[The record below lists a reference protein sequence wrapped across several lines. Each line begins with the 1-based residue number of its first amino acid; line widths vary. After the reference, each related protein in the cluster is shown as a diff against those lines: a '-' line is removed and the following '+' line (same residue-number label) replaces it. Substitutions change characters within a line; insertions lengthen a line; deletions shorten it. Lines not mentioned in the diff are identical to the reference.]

1 MPNADETLVR
11 DYCISLPDAEPPS
24 AIWYSLL
31 ERRVRQRRVA
41 RIRNTGLLLAVLV
54 PLAVAPLF
62 LDAPTAVDV
71 VDTRIPGAA
80 PHSELRSIDRELQ
93 AAYVDGAS
101 DQELAA
107 LWPRR
112 ELYQAAS
119 YGISPLSL

>member
-1 MPNADETLVR
+1 MPNHDETLVR
-11 DYCISLPDAEPPS
+11 DYCMSLPDAEPPS

-41 RIRNTGLLLAVLV
+41 RVRNTGFLLAVLA
-54 PLAVAPLF
+54 PLAAAPLL
-62 LDAPTAVDV
+62 LDAPTPVEVA
-71 VDTRIPGAA
+71 DTRISGAA
-80 PHSELRSIDRELQ
+80 THSELRSIDLELQ

-107 LWPRR
+107 LWARR

-119 YGISPLSL
+119 GGISPLSL